1 MTFIADLLASLPP
14 EHRERIAQKA
24 REAMEAQMSPA
35 EILME
40 KVTLCVAAGLV
51 LKEQFQGDLSE
62 DEQKAAARTI
72 GTLLACLEDMG
83 ETLQAQMP
91 KMAATIPDKM
101 KAIRQVGQMLSKA
114 PR

>member
-1 MTFIADLLASLPP
+1 MTFIVDFLAPLPP
-14 EHRERIAQKA
+14 EHRDRIAEKA
-24 REAMEAQMSPA
+24 RAAMEAQMSPA
-35 EILME
+35 EILIE

-51 LKEQFQGDLSE
+51 LKEQFQGDLPE
-62 DEQKAAARTI
+62 DEQKEAAQTI

-91 KMAATIPDKM
+91 NMAATIPDKM
-101 KAIRQVGQMLSKA
+101 KVIRRVGQMLSKA